1 PGPERDAAAR
11 PDSTV
16 RHRSAAPA
24 RTNRGHRAERDES
37 GRSHHPARRPAGSRL
52 IASCRALRGVDR
64 SAPRTTRA
72 PGDTGSFRP
81 TVLRPRAVSIF
92 STPHAC
98 RTPPRDLGR
107 SLLAAHCRLSG
118 RRVGC
123 RWMTSRTRRGNGFVI
138 ARTSCACRAKGFVI
152 ARTSCACRATDFVIA
167 RTWWT
172 EPALTSQ
179 LPFRVARCEQADEF
193 RCRRTPRAPSPVL

>member
-1 PGPERDAAAR
+1 RPVTAPGARRKHRAGTGTVIATQPDRAASFRGARPEGDAAER
-11 PDSTV
+11 PDATV

-98 RTPPRDLGR
+98 RTPPGPRSKPSRGTLPPPWPSSWMPVDDFPHPPRERLRHRPDVLHLPRERLRHRPDLLRLPRDGLR
-107 SLLAAHCRLSG
+107 HRPDL
-118 RRVGC
+118 V
-123 RWMTSRTRRGNGFVI
+123 
-138 ARTSCACRAKGFVI
+138 
-152 ARTSCACRATDFVIA
+152 D
-167 RTWWT
+167 
-172 EPALTSQ
+172 
-179 LPFRVARCEQADEF
+179 
-193 RCRRTPRAPSPVL
+193 

>member
-1 PGPERDAAAR
+1 RHGGLGDRHELGRFGTDPRPVTAPGARRKHRAGTGTVIATQPDRAASFRGARPEGDAAER
-11 PDSTV
+11 PDATV

-72 PGDTGSFRP
+72 PGDTGSFRL

-98 RTPPRDLGR
+98 RTPPGTSVEAFSRHTAA
-107 SLLAAHCRLSG
+107 SLAVELDAG
-118 RRVGC
+118 G
-123 RWMTSRTRRGNGFVI
+123 
-138 ARTSCACRAKGFVI
+138 
-152 ARTSCACRATDFVIA
+152 
-167 RTWWT
+167 
-172 EPALTSQ
+172 
-179 LPFRVARCEQADEF
+179 
-193 RCRRTPRAPSPVL
+193 